1 MTSATG
7 EGVEAAAA
15 AVAAAAAEEAPAVGS
30 ATRSVSLITGEVA
43 AADAPEAVVSELFDD
58 DPLLLRHRAPPTNIA
73 AATAST
79 TNHGSSS
86 RRLIA
91 ATTAHEG
98 PREKAN
104 RMYADSAVEVR
115 HLVPLDTD
123 TANAAAESNDPRRHK
138 KKKKNHNNNIEGD
151 DDDDYGD
158 DDENASCWK
167 WIKGKMLQQRVACRS
182 AVQEQKSI
190 CTTAVAEYNKTKLFQ
205 DVLAGITVAI
215 MAVPLGMSYAR
226 LAGLPAY
233 YGLYGTFIPPLV
245 YPLVGSCR
253 HLAVGPAALVSLL
266 IGAGIPA
273 IVRDENPELA
283 HVDETDPAYIEAY
296 TQLAIQCSLLVGI
309 LNLAMGLLRCG
320 FVTQFL
326 SRALISGFTS
336 GASIIIAVSQIKYLF
351 GYTIPTSNQFHNI
364 IKYLVENIDEFDWRT
379 FVMGTISIILMVSLR
394 QFSLKYPKYT
404 WVQALGPF
412 VVTVAT
418 IVTVYV
424 MDLDVPV
431 VGAIPPGLPSV
442 TIAQWSPLSN
452 RLWTIVLSIVIVAF
466 VQSFSI
472 AKRMAYKH
480 SYEVYANQELLALG
494 VANFMGAMFQSYPT
508 TGAIGQSA
516 INESVG
522 AQTGLSSCVTAA
534 AVMCV
539 LLFLTPVF
547 EYMPLAALG
556 AIVISYVL
564 GMFVSIST

>member
-1 MTSATG
+1 MTSAAG
-7 EGVEAAAA
+7 GDDAGEAAAA
-15 AVAAAAAEEAPAVGS
+15 GSEA
-30 ATRSVSLITGEVA
+30 RSSISLITGEVA
-43 AADAPEAVVSELFDD
+43 APTEPARPPAAAVVSELYDE
-58 DPLLLRHRAPPTNIA
+58 DPLLLRHRAPHATHDD
-73 AATAST
+73 TASNHNSQ
-79 TNHGSSS
+79 TNGSS
-86 RRLIA
+86 RRLVVIS
-91 ATTAHEG
+91 TTSVGPSRRAQAH
-98 PREKAN
+98 RIV
-104 RMYADSAVEVR
+104 ADSAVQVR
-115 HLVPLDTD
+115 YSVPLDT
-123 TANAAAESNDPRRHK
+123 TEAAESNDRYY
-138 KKKKNHNNNIEGD
+138 KKNDDHGMEED
-151 DDDDYGD
+151 DDDD
-158 DDENASCWK
+158 DDEASCWK
-167 WIKGKMLQQRVACRS
+167 WITSKMQLQRVAARQAVLQQKTNYKT
-182 AVQEQKSI
+182 AVQE
-190 CTTAVAEYNKTKLFQ
+190 YNAHKLFQ
-205 DVLAGITVAI
+205 DVIAGITVAV

-233 YGLYGTFIPPLV
+233 YGLYGTFLPPLI
-245 YPLVGSCR
+245 YPIFGSCR

-266 IGAGIPA
+266 IGAGVGN
-273 IVRDENPELA
+273 IVRAEYPELA
-283 HVDETDPAYIEAY
+283 NADETDPAFVNAY

-309 LNLAMGLLRCG
+309 VNLAMGLLRCG

-351 GYTIPTSNQFHNI
+351 GYAIPTSNQFHNI
-364 IKYLVENIDEFDWRT
+364 IKYLVENIDEFNWRT
-379 FVMGTISIILMVSLR
+379 FVMGTISIILMLSLK
-394 QFSLKYPKYT
+394 QISNKYPKYA
-404 WVQALGPF
+404 WIQALGPF
-412 VVTVAT
+412 VVSVAT
-418 IVTVYV
+418 IVVVYV

-466 VQSFSI
+466 VQSFAI

-480 SYEVYANQELLALG
+480 GYEVDANQELMALG
-494 VANFMGAMFQSYPT
+494 IANFIGAMFQSYPT
-508 TGAIGQSA
+508 TGALGQSA

-564 GMFVSIST
+564 GMFVRILYTQ